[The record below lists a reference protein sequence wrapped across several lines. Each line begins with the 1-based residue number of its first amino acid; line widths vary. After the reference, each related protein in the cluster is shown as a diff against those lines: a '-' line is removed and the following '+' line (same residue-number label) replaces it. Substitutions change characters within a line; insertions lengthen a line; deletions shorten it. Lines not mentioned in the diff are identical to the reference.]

1 MPHKIRNFRQVHK
14 HGGRKIFVSGEPD
27 REHLEW
33 LRNQGVRH
41 IMSAAPEPGI
51 QEAWE
56 KFGGHYHPFDYNNL
70 WGGEIARGIE
80 AAERWKNGDG
90 NLLVH
95 CNKGEERSPVVAYTV
110 LRRLGVPAEEAKR
123 KVLLGEDMSN
133 VSESLDDVFEMT
145 EEMGVDDGLWK

>member
-1 MPHKIRNFRQVHK
+1 MAPKNFRQVHE
-14 HGGRKIFVSGEPD
+14 HGGRNIFVSGEPD

-56 KFGGHYHPFDYNNL
+56 KTGGHYHPFDYNNL
-70 WGGEIARGIE
+70 WSGEIARGIE
-80 AAERWKNGDG
+80 AAERWKNGEG
-90 NLLVH
+90 HLLVH

-123 KVLLGEDMSN
+123 KVLTNEGEFKM
-133 VSESLDDVFEMT
+133 LDDVFEMAEKT
-145 EEMGVDDGLWK
+145 GIDEDLWK